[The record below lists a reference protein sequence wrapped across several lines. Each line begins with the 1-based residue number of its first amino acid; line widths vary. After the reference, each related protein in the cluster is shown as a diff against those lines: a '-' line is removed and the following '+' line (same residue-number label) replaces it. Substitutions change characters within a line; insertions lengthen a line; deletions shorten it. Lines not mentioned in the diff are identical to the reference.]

1 MVFTASDRPE
11 REMTASGASVRGRR
25 FRAPKKRENLFFFL
39 KKKLKNFL
47 VKDPNGR
54 QEEDEKREKEEGKK
68 KKEVEEGTS
77 HSPEATHAQVSL
89 SPEGAETLWLVFF
102 NLIF

>member
-68 KKEVEEGTS
+68 KKRWRKARATVPKQRTHRS
-77 HSPEATHAQVSL
+77 HFHLKELKLFGWFQL
-89 SPEGAETLWLVFF
+89 FF
-102 NLIF
+102 